1 MKLYVARHG
10 QTAWNAERRICGRT
24 DLELTEE
31 GKKQAVVLAE
41 QVAGKGIARILV
53 SPLRRAQQTAGFI
66 AEKLNL
72 LLETEPRLIEQ
83 CYGIYEGQD
92 VKTEGFL
99 YSKSQFARRYPGGG
113 ESMMQLA
120 ARLYPLID
128 EVRAAGGPGNV
139 LFVCHGGVCRVIHTY
154 FVDMTNEEFV
164 HYSAPNC
171 QLEEYELD

>member
-72 LLETEPRLIEQ
+72 PLENEPRLIEQ

-154 FVDMTNEEFV
+154 FEDMTNEEFV
-164 HYSAPNC
+164 RYSAPNC

>member
-72 LLETEPRLIEQ
+72 PLEIEPRLIEQ

-128 EVRAAGGPGNV
+128 EARAAGGPGNV

-154 FVDMTNEEFV
+154 FEDMTNEEFV
-164 HYSAPNC
+164 RYSAPNC

>member
-139 LFVCHGGVCRVIHTY
+139 LFVCHGGVCRAAAGSPQRNT
-154 FVDMTNEEFV
+154 
-164 HYSAPNC
+164 
-171 QLEEYELD
+171 

>member
-53 SPLRRAQQTAGFI
+53 SPLRRAQRTAGFI

-72 LLETEPRLIEQ
+72 SLETEPRLIEQ

-154 FVDMTNEEFV
+154 FEDMTNEEFV
-164 HYSAPNC
+164 RYSAPNC

>member
-10 QTAWNAERRICGRT
+10 QTAWNAERRICVRT
-24 DLELTEE
+24 DLELSKE

-99 YSKSQFARRYPGGG
+99 YSKSQFARRYPGGE

-154 FVDMTNEEFV
+154 FEDMTNEEFV
-164 HYSAPNC
+164 RYSAPNC

>member
-1 MKLYVARHG
+1 M
-10 QTAWNAERRICGRT
+10 
-24 DLELTEE
+24 
-31 GKKQAVVLAE
+31 
-41 QVAGKGIARILV
+41 
-53 SPLRRAQQTAGFI
+53 
-66 AEKLNL
+66 
-72 LLETEPRLIEQ
+72 ETEPRLIEQ

-154 FVDMTNEEFV
+154 FEDMTNEEFV
-164 HYSAPNC
+164 RYSAPNC

>member
-72 LLETEPRLIEQ
+72 PLENEPRLIEQ

-139 LFVCHGGVCRVIHTY
+139 LFVCHGGVYRVIHTY
-154 FVDMTNEEFV
+154 FEDMTNEEFV
-164 HYSAPNC
+164 RYSAPNC

>member
-72 LLETEPRLIEQ
+72 PLETEPRLIEQ

-99 YSKSQFARRYPGGG
+99 YSKSQFARR
-113 ESMMQLA
+113 
-120 ARLYPLID
+120 
-128 EVRAAGGPGNV
+128 
-139 LFVCHGGVCRVIHTY
+139 
-154 FVDMTNEEFV
+154 
-164 HYSAPNC
+164 
-171 QLEEYELD
+171 

>member
-53 SPLRRAQQTAGFI
+53 SPLRRAQQTARFI

-92 VKTEGFL
+92 VKAEGFL

-154 FVDMTNEEFV
+154 FEDMTNEEFV
-164 HYSAPNC
+164 RYSALNC

>member
-72 LLETEPRLIEQ
+72 PLETELRLIEQ

-99 YSKSQFARRYPGGG
+99 HSKSQFARRYPGGG

-154 FVDMTNEEFV
+154 FEDMTNEEFV
-164 HYSAPNC
+164 RYSAPNC

>member
-72 LLETEPRLIEQ
+72 PLETEPRLIEQ
-83 CYGIYEGQD
+83 YYGIYEGQD

-154 FVDMTNEEFV
+154 FEDMTNEEFV
-164 HYSAPNC
+164 RYSAPNC

>member
-10 QTAWNAERRICGRT
+10 QTVWNAEWRICGRT
-24 DLELTEE
+24 NLELTEE

-72 LLETEPRLIEQ
+72 PLETEPWLIEQ

-154 FVDMTNEEFV
+154 FEDMTNEEFV
-164 HYSAPNC
+164 RYSAPNC

>member
-72 LLETEPRLIEQ
+72 PLEAEPRLIEQ

-154 FVDMTNEEFV
+154 FEDMTNEEFV
-164 HYSAPNC
+164 RYSAPNC

>member
-1 MKLYVARHG
+1 MKLYIARHG

-72 LLETEPRLIEQ
+72 PLENEPRLIEQ

-154 FVDMTNEEFV
+154 FEDMTNEEFV
-164 HYSAPNC
+164 RYSAPNC

>member
-10 QTAWNAERRICGRT
+10 QTAWNAEMRICGRT

-72 LLETEPRLIEQ
+72 PWRPSRGSSSSATESTKGR
-83 CYGIYEGQD
+83 
-92 VKTEGFL
+92 
-99 YSKSQFARRYPGGG
+99 
-113 ESMMQLA
+113 M
-120 ARLYPLID
+120 
-128 EVRAAGGPGNV
+128 
-139 LFVCHGGVCRVIHTY
+139 
-154 FVDMTNEEFV
+154 
-164 HYSAPNC
+164 
-171 QLEEYELD
+171 

>member
-1 MKLYVARHG
+1 M
-10 QTAWNAERRICGRT
+10 
-24 DLELTEE
+24 
-31 GKKQAVVLAE
+31 
-41 QVAGKGIARILV
+41 AGKGIARILV

-72 LLETEPRLIEQ
+72 PLETELRLIEQ

-154 FVDMTNEEFV
+154 FEDMTNEEFV
-164 HYSAPNC
+164 RYSAPNC

>member
-1 MKLYVARHG
+1 MKLYVVRHG

-31 GKKQAVVLAE
+31 GKKRAVVLAE

-72 LLETEPRLIEQ
+72 PLETEPRLIEQ

-154 FVDMTNEEFV
+154 FEDMTNEEFV
-164 HYSAPNC
+164 RYSAPNC

>member
-72 LLETEPRLIEQ
+72 PLETELRLIEQ

-154 FVDMTNEEFV
+154 FEDMTNEEFV
-164 HYSAPNC
+164 RYSAPNC

>member
-10 QTAWNAERRICGRT
+10 QTTWNAERRICGRT

-72 LLETEPRLIEQ
+72 PLETESRLIEQ

-154 FVDMTNEEFV
+154 FEDMTNEEFV
-164 HYSAPNC
+164 RYSAPNC

>member
-31 GKKQAVVLAE
+31 GKRQAVVLAE

-72 LLETEPRLIEQ
+72 PLENEPRLIEQ

-154 FVDMTNEEFV
+154 FEDMTNEEFV
-164 HYSAPNC
+164 RYSAPNC

>member
-1 MKLYVARHG
+1 MKLYVALHG

-72 LLETEPRLIEQ
+72 PLETEPRLIEQ
-83 CYGIYEGQD
+83 GYGIYEGQD
-92 VKTEGFL
+92 VKAEGFW
-99 YSKSQFARRYPGGG
+99 YSKSQCARRYPGGG

-154 FVDMTNEEFV
+154 FEDMTNEEFV
-164 HYSAPNC
+164 RYSAPNC

>member
-10 QTAWNAERRICGRT
+10 QTAWNAERRICGQT

-41 QVAGKGIARILV
+41 QVAGKGIVRILV

-72 LLETEPRLIEQ
+72 PLETEPRLIEQ

-154 FVDMTNEEFV
+154 FEDMTNEEFV
-164 HYSAPNC
+164 RYSAPNC

>member
-92 VKTEGFL
+92 VKAEGFL

-154 FVDMTNEEFV
+154 FEDMTNEEFV
-164 HYSAPNC
+164 RYSAPNC

>member
-10 QTAWNAERRICGRT
+10 QTVWNAERRICGRT

-72 LLETEPRLIEQ
+72 PMEAEPRLIEQ

-154 FVDMTNEEFV
+154 FEDMTNEEFV
-164 HYSAPNC
+164 RYSAPNC